1 MNLKAVF
8 IKPQINRQTCKM
20 AILNHGHS
28 NLREVEMSVH
38 VSVTCLN
45 IKSRRADTGVLI
57 FLTFL
62 FKKGV
67 KVQVWVL
74 TQPRLK
80 EYFQICVV
88 DGDETAKAANE
99 SLLYI

>member
-1 MNLKAVF
+1 L
-8 IKPQINRQTCKM
+8 P
-20 AILNHGHS
+20 
-28 NLREVEMSVH
+28 
-38 VSVTCLN
+38 
-45 IKSRRADTGVLI
+45 
-57 FLTFL
+57 FL